1 MLPQAPLIQAPQ
13 WEKQSLL
20 FMARWTLAVFP
31 STNGPRQNL
40 RDSFISM
47 SFLI

>member
-1 MLPQAPLIQAPQ
+1 MLPQAPLIQALQ